1 MGHTFQGPRYV
12 EGSLLEGPRG
22 STLTD
27 SASRPSAGFQ
37 PTPPSQTS
45 QRLSRGGFYVKEN
58 NSHGNSKLCLSPLA
72 AALVPEEL
80 LQTPHGVSAW
90 KAIIQ
95 QLEDQ
100 RTEGATEP
108 EAVATQATGLSEF
121 VLRVQQTPYAIT
133 PMRPRHR
140 HRARSKEEEVSAS
153 MDKEG
158 THAIF

>member
-58 NSHGNSKLCLSPLA
+58 NSHGNSKLCLSPEA

-90 KAIIQ
+90 KAIIRQ
-95 QLEDQ
+95 VEDQ
-100 RTEGATEP
+100 LTEGTAEP
-108 EAVATQATGLSEF
+108 EVVAAQAMGLSKF
-121 VLRVQQTPYAIT
+121 ALRVLQTPYATT
-133 PMRPRHR
+133 PM
-140 HRARSKEEEVSAS
+140 
-153 MDKEG
+153 
-158 THAIF
+158 